1 MIIKNGLVFS
11 PEGTFENK
19 TILTQGN
26 KIKSVGIPSDMSPK
40 DDNMV
45 LDANGCYVIPGL
57 IDIHFH
63 ACMGHDFCDSTF
75 DAIEAMATYELDNGI
90 TSICP
95 ATMTL
100 DSKTIASICKTAGEY
115 KKYEAQFKG
124 ADLCGINLEGPF
136 VSLAKK
142 GAQNPDYII
151 PASLE
156 LIKEL
161 AELSGGL
168 TKLTTLAPETKGGIQ
183 FIEQAKDIITVSL
196 GHTAANYETAKM
208 AFDAGARHV
217 THLYNAM
224 QPFNHRDSGVIG
236 AAFDTP
242 GCFVELIC
250 DGIHISPAVI
260 RATFQLFGKD
270 RVVLISDSMMATGL
284 EDGQY
289 SLGGQAVTVR
299 GNLATLKDGTI
310 AGSVTNLME
319 CLRHTVS
326 VGIPLE
332 AAVIASTKNPAQA
345 IHVYDQTGSIEN
357 GKHANLLVLD
367 KHLNIKHIIFKG
379 NMYR

>member
-11 PEGTFENK
+11 PEGTFESK
-19 TILTQGN
+19 TVSTLGE
-26 KIKSVGIPSDMSPK
+26 KIQTVTAHSDTVTK
-40 DDNMV
+40 EENTV
-45 LDANGCYVIPGL
+45 LDAEGCYVIPGL

-63 ACMGHDFCDSTF
+63 ACMGHDFCDGTLE
-75 DAIEAMATYELDNGI
+75 AIEAMASYELDNGI

-100 DSKTIASICKTAGEY
+100 NKDLLASICKTAAEY
-115 KKYEAQFKG
+115 KKNQAQFKG

-136 VSLAKK
+136 VSYAKK

-161 AELSGGL
+161 KDLSGGL
-168 TKLTTLAPETKGGIQ
+168 TKLTTLAPETEGGIE
-183 FIEQAKDIITVSL
+183 FIKQAKDLIHISL
-196 GHTAANYETAKM
+196 GHTTADYDTAKA
-208 AFDAGARHV
+208 AFDAGACHV

-236 AAFDTP
+236 AAFDAP
-242 GCFVELIC
+242 DCHVELIC

-260 RATFQLFGKD
+260 RATFKMFGKD
-270 RVVLISDSMMATGL
+270 RVVLISDSMMAAGM

-310 AGSVTNLME
+310 AGSVTNLMK

-332 AAVIASTKNPAQA
+332 TAVTAATKNPAQA
-345 IHVYDQTGSIEN
+345 INVYDKIGSIEA
-357 GKHANLLVLD
+357 GKQANLVILD
-367 KHLNIKHIIFKG
+367 KNLEIKHIVFQGEVYK
-379 NMYR
+379 

>member
-11 PEGTFENK
+11 PEGAFESN
-19 TILTQGN
+19 TIFTLGD
-26 KIKSVGIPSDMSPK
+26 KIQTVSPQSDAMAK
-40 DDNMV
+40 EDNTV
-45 LDANGCYVIPGL
+45 LDAEGCYVIPGL

-63 ACMGHDFCDSTF
+63 ACMGHDFCDGTLE
-75 DAIEAMATYELDNGI
+75 AIEAMASYELDNGI

-100 DSKTIASICKTAGEY
+100 NKELLASICKTATEY
-115 KKYEAQFKG
+115 KKNETQFKG

-136 VSLAKK
+136 VSYAKK
-142 GAQNPDYII
+142 GAQNSDYII

-161 AELSGGL
+161 KELSGGL
-168 TKLTTLAPETKGGIQ
+168 TKLTTLAPETEGGIE
-183 FIEQAKDIITVSL
+183 FIKQAKDLIHISL
-196 GHTAANYETAKM
+196 GHTTADYDTAKA
-208 AFDAGARHV
+208 AFDAGACHV

-236 AAFDTP
+236 AAFDAP
-242 GCFVELIC
+242 DCHVELIC
-250 DGIHISPAVI
+250 DGVHISPAVI
-260 RATFQLFGKD
+260 RATFKMFGKD
-270 RVVLISDSMMATGL
+270 RVVLISDSMMAAGM

-310 AGSVTNLME
+310 AGSVTNLMK

-332 AAVIASTKNPAQA
+332 TAVTAATKNPAQA
-345 IHVYDQTGSIEN
+345 INVYDRIGSIEA
-357 GKHANLLVLD
+357 GKQANLVILD
-367 KHLNIKHIIFKG
+367 KNLEIKHIVFQGEIYK
-379 NMYR
+379 